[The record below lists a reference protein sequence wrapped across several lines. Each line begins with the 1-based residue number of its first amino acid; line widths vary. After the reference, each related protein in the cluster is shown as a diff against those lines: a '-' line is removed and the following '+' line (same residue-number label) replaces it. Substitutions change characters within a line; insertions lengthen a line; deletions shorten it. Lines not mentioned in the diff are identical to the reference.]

1 MQTILVR
8 RIFINVHMCAGE
20 SIFGGRLIKAHLP
33 SACQGASFRSDAIRL
48 CYHGSVKVAL
58 SRIKNPSKSP
68 FTKGDFQI
76 PPLEKGEGGFLDKRN
91 QFIEGKN

>member
-1 MQTILVR
+1 MLNRSPELLIT
-8 RIFINVHMCAGE
+8 AG
-20 SIFGGRLIKAHLP
+20 LIP
-33 SACQGASFRSDAIRL
+33 RSLL
-48 CYHGSVKVAL
+48 CNGHGSVKVAL

-91 QFIEGKN
+91 QFIESKN

>member
-1 MQTILVR
+1 MHVWKADYSKR
-8 RIFINVHMCAGE
+8 ERHVNFDGNVC
-20 SIFGGRLIKAHLP
+20 
-33 SACQGASFRSDAIRL
+33 
-48 CYHGSVKVAL
+48 HGSVKVAL